1 MFFLNQDSTSKKLHT
16 ERLLVL
22 EIPHI
27 HHIWYHLKERKKSN
41 AITMELKMGARA
53 GSSLDLNANK
63 KLLFSGLGAAEDG
76 LGNGYIINEVERG
89 GELIPQEIQ
98 TSRYPLFKR
107 VILPETDKE
116 KIEFFKEKILD
127 VEKSLSMKGGK

>member
-1 MFFLNQDSTSKKLHT
+1 
-16 ERLLVL
+16 
-22 EIPHI
+22 
-27 HHIWYHLKERKKSN
+27 
-41 AITMELKMGARA
+41 MGARA